1 MQEIPQEIMEI
12 FIEDA
17 REFNCYE
24 FLVKDKEFLK
34 QAVNIQREMKLR
46 SNRIDELKA
55 YLTRTDYVAL
65 KHAEGEVVDGTIII
79 ARQDARV
86 EINQLEEE
94 LATIYQPEYNKLLSS
109 HALIG
114 EDILLSDEEK
124 RVKYFRLACKRDNEN
139 LSLFKHYYPVPER
152 NNVDWSTYQPAI
164 AVEEPEEEPINE

>member
-1 MQEIPQEIMEI
+1 MHPINKFNWVHYGLMQEIPQEIMEI

-86 EINQLEEE
+86 EINQLEAE

-124 RVKYFRLACKRDNEN
+124 RVKYFKLACKRDNEN
-139 LSLFKHYYPVPER
+139 LALFKQYYPVPER
-152 NNVDWSTYQPAI
+152 TDI
-164 AVEEPEEEPINE
+164 D